1 MLAIAV
7 ELAFLGHALERLAG
21 TLNPV
26 LMFVA
31 FGRQQLHNLVAAAGP
46 GTSHRTGGKINRL
59 AHMKFV
65 GPRSR
70 FTYGRGCGDTFANG
84 FLG

>member
-1 MLAIAV
+1 MSAIAV
-7 ELAFLGHALERLAG
+7 ELAFLGHALEGLAG

-26 LMFVA
+26 LMFVT
-31 FGRQQLHNLVAAAGP
+31 FGGQQLHNLVATTGP
-46 GTSHRTGGKINRL
+46 GTSRRAGGKINRL

-65 GPRSR
+65 RPRSR
-70 FTYGRGCGDTFANG
+70 FTRGRGCGDTFANG